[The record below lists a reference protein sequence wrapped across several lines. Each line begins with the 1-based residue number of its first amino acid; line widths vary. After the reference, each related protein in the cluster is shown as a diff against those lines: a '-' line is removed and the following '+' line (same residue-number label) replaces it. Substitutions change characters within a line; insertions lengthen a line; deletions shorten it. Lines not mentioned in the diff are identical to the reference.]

1 MKSYQYNVIITC
13 KTFTVIR
20 TIKSILTTSYQ
31 LHYLIKTNGIVYFY
45 KKRLHAGVFIFRCK

>member
-31 LHYLIKTNGIVYFY
+31 LHYLIKTNGIVYLY
-45 KKRLHAGVFIFRCK
+45 KKAFTCGCFYI